1 MLHTVDTPK
10 NFDQFCFFLHK
21 EYKHTFLVYNEILT
35 LIKLQKIFDKFE
47 LFWNKKDGFGKMGT
61 QYTIAERFKF

>member
-47 LFWNKKDGFGKMGT
+47 LF
-61 QYTIAERFKF
+61 